1 MDQRET
7 NVWKTTFLGSVVLR
21 GRGGSPTWEYWFDD
35 HQRLVEERILVLSI
49 RCLGR
54 AENLPFQVEVILKLR
69 AAGLVQRRN
78 LSSHGEKINLQISG
92 LITAFNY
99 LERLP
104 GEGRIQHERNSFHLG
119 VNVQRSGGVRRR
131 FGCGPFRG
139 NLVRHPQLLVV
150 MIGRIRWHR
159 LKSDATESKKSLINC
174 KTLGTRHAWTRADS
188 SSLLRS
194 KKKLASIAKVNKLA
208 RYSLDRVDSLGRL
221 ESSNLRWYARDRW
234 CSGGTGRRVGRGGLL
249 VMFCSRSECRW
260 FRWKKAKRVGLISYD
275 FRFYIITSVVF
286 YATALTLERIVHSFW
301 EMERSERT
309 ARN

>member
-1 MDQRET
+1 MTGKVLPSMALWNLIIAIRFVFFLWLSNMDQRVT

-21 GRGGSPTWEYWFDD
+21 GRGGSPTWKYWFDD

-54 AENLPFQVEVILKLR
+54 AEYLPFQVEVILKLR

-131 FGCGPFRG
+131 FGCGPFGG

-159 LKSDATESKKSLINC
+159 LKSDATESKKKPHKLQDLGHASRLNARRLII
-174 KTLGTRHAWTRADS
+174 AS
-188 SSLLRS
+188 SQQ
-194 KKKLASIAKVNKLA
+194 KKK
-208 RYSLDRVDSLGRL
+208 
-221 ESSNLRWYARDRW
+221 NL
-234 CSGGTGRRVGRGGLL
+234 LQ
-249 VMFCSRSECRW
+249 
-260 FRWKKAKRVGLISYD
+260 
-275 FRFYIITSVVF
+275 
-286 YATALTLERIVHSFW
+286 
-301 EMERSERT
+301 
-309 ARN
+309 